1 VKIRDVGFSIGGNP
15 GPGKRPRVEKTFS
28 DAFDTAKRENKEQ
41 KARDM
46 LAKIK
51 AIAKK
56 LTESGSVA
64 DIEDYRK
71 NVKDYLAYV
80 LENFYVV
87 KQQHSIFTGKILTRV
102 EIINKEVEALT
113 AEFLEQQKNNFDMVK
128 RINKITGLLVD
139 LLK

>member
-1 VKIRDVGFSIGGNP
+1 MKIRDVGFNIRGNP
-15 GPGKRPRVEKTFS
+15 NTGKRPRVEKTFS
-28 DAFDTAKRENKEQ
+28 DAFDTANRDNKEQ

-46 LAKIK
+46 LAKIR

-56 LTESGSVA
+56 LADSGNVA
-64 DIEDYRK
+64 HIEEYQKSIRE
-71 NVKDYLAYV
+71 YLTFV

-102 EIINKEVEALT
+102 EIINKEVEELT
-113 AEFLEQQKNNFDMVK
+113 AEFLDQQKNNFDMVK
-128 RINKITGLLVD
+128 RINKITGLLID